1 MKSSTMLRLTPLAS
15 IIAASL
21 VLAISPASAAPAKKA
36 APKATAA
43 KAKAKA
49 RVGFPAG
56 SQRPS
61 SEVRLSKGEG
71 ELIRLPET
79 VTDVWT
85 SNPNVADV
93 YINNPRQMYLFGKD
107 DGEATVFATSASG
120 AVVYSTNV
128 RVSQNL
134 TSVDKVLR
142 TAMPDADIKVTIA
155 GQMAVLTG
163 TVKSPDDATQAAS
176 IVTSYLNPGVNVSN
190 PDAQLKIVVVNRLR
204 TATPLQVNLHVKIA
218 EVNRSLLK
226 EFGTNMI
233 TRDNTNGFNVGIAQG
248 RNFGSITDTNLSA
261 LPKLDASSIY
271 GLPPG
276 TISLPFDPRTG
287 QFVTGGTTY
296 NLNNLGLGAG
306 KTAIGLAGRLF
317 GVDVAAALDLAET
330 EGLLTTLAQPNL
342 TALSGETA
350 SFLAGGEIP
359 IPLSTGLGQVSVEYK
374 QYGVSLAFTP
384 IVLDNGR
391 ISMRVRPEVSELT
404 NEGAVTLNG
413 FSVPGI
419 STRRTET
426 TVELGSGQSFMIAGL
441 MRNNNTGTVNRVPG
455 AGNVPVLGAL
465 FRSQS
470 FRRSETELVIVVTPY
485 LVQPVN
491 ANDIVLPT
499 DGYKAS
505 TDVERILLGK
515 MESSKGED
523 RPKPSMEA
531 PARAAA
537 PGVQG
542 AAASPAKAK
551 DQKEKKVAAAPGFG
565 GN

>member
-1 MKSSTMLRLTPLAS
+1 MLRWTPLAS

-21 VLAISPASAAPAKKA
+21 ALALSPASAAPAKK
-36 APKATAA
+36 PATKTAAA

-49 RVGFPAG
+49 KVGFPAG

-61 SEVRLSKGEG
+61 TEVRLSKGEG
-71 ELIRLPET
+71 ELIRLPEA

-85 SNPNVADV
+85 SNPGVADV

-107 DGEATVFATSASG
+107 DGEATVFATSATG
-120 AVVYSTNV
+120 KVIYSTNV
-128 RVSQNL
+128 RVSQNM
-134 TSVDKVLR
+134 TSIDKVLR
-142 TAMPDADIKVTIA
+142 AAMPDADIKVTFA

-163 TVKSPDDATQAAS
+163 TVRSPDDAAQAGS
-176 IVTSYLNPGVNVSN
+176 IVTGYLNPGVNMNSDN
-190 PDAQLKIVVVNRLR
+190 AQLKIVVINRLR
-204 TATPLQVNLHVKIA
+204 TATPLQVNLQVRIA

-226 EFGTNMI
+226 EFGANLL

-248 RNFGSITDTNLSA
+248 RNFGTIKDFDTSA
-261 LPKLDASSIY
+261 LPKLDASSVF
-271 GLPPG
+271 GLPAG
-276 TISLPFDPRTG
+276 SISLPFDPRTG
-287 QFVTGGTTY
+287 QFVTGGTTFD
-296 NLNNLGLGAG
+296 LANLGLGAG

-317 GVDVAAALDLAET
+317 GVDVAAALDMAET
-330 EGLLTTLAQPNL
+330 EGLMTTLAQPNL

-384 IVLDNGR
+384 LVLDNGR

-404 NEGAVTLNG
+404 NEGAVRLNG

-441 MRNNNTGTVNRVPG
+441 MRNSHQGTVDRTPG

-470 FRRSETELVIVVTPY
+470 FRRNETELVIIVTPY

-499 DGYKAS
+499 DGYKSS

-515 MESSKGED
+515 MDSSKGED
-523 RPKPSMEA
+523 RPKPSMA
-531 PARAAA
+531 PPARSAA

-542 AAASPAKAK
+542 VQGAEAAPVKSKG
-551 DQKEKKVAAAPGFG
+551 KEKKVAAMPGFG